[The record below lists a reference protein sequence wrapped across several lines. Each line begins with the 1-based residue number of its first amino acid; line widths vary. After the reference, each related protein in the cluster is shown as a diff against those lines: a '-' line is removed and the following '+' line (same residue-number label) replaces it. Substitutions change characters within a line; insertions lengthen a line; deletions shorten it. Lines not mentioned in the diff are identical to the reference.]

1 MPALASSWAL
11 SHNVKGLGSI
21 PGQGT
26 CLSCGFGHQSGC
38 VQQATDQCFSHNLL
52 SLSFFLPSP
61 LSGIN
66 EKKKELNPVILKLFQ
81 KNRKE
86 NTSKLILRGQHYPD
100 TKARQKHC
108 KKTTANISHE

>member
-11 SHNVKGLGSI
+11 SHKVKGLGSI

-66 EKKKELNPVILKLFQ
+66 EKKRIKSSHSQIIPKKQKREYFQ
-81 KNRKE
+81 THLMRPA
-86 NTSKLILRGQHYPD
+86 LP
-100 TKARQKHC
+100 
-108 KKTTANISHE
+108 